1 MKSSQRAPATKPAG
15 NEAPA
20 FTHNINALILEVTIA
35 QELKSH
41 GDWSTAFAIHNK
53 YIGDAPPRAIP
64 VNLSFNGR
72 SHKRAVK
79 VLHVGTR
86 LVIHGA
92 LHFSEGETKAFYSV
106 QVDNFTLCGQPADK
120 SQSEE

>member
-1 MKSSQRAPATKPAG
+1 MKNTSGPAKNKPAG
-15 NEAPA
+15 DKPA

-35 QELKSH
+35 KELQVQ

-53 YIGDAPPRAIP
+53 YIGEAPPRAIP
-64 VNLSFNGR
+64 LNLSFNGR

-86 LVIHGA
+86 LVIHGT
-92 LHFSEGETKAFYSV
+92 LHFSEGETKDFYSV
-106 QVDNFTLCGQPADK
+106 QVDDFTLCGQPSDK
-120 SQSEE
+120 SPSQE